1 MLWTSSLYL
10 HWVLWVLHGDRMRPS
25 GVTAGLS
32 NASLG
37 EGNPALQSMAPFSS
51 CSYVTLVTGREW
63 CSRQWPHVLRTTLTS
78 CLWQFLPYLSLSPIV
93 VGRHFYA
100 VNKELSVDTP
110 RQRGILLLLL
120 GCLVFRGWGGEEL
133 IIVLTM
139 FSPCMIFK
147 PIPWLRVTG
156 RISEHLQN
164 LKYFWMVNLSSDL

>member
-1 MLWTSSLYL
+1 M
-10 HWVLWVLHGDRMRPS
+10 
-25 GVTAGLS
+25 
-32 NASLG
+32 
-37 EGNPALQSMAPFSS
+37 
-51 CSYVTLVTGREW
+51 
-63 CSRQWPHVLRTTLTS
+63 
-78 CLWQFLPYLSLSPIV
+78 

-120 GCLVFRGWGGEEL
+120 GCLVFRGGEEL

-139 FSPCMIFK
+139 LFPCMIFK

-164 LKYFWMVNLSSDL
+164 LKYF

>member
-1 MLWTSSLYL
+1 M
-10 HWVLWVLHGDRMRPS
+10 
-25 GVTAGLS
+25 
-32 NASLG
+32 
-37 EGNPALQSMAPFSS
+37 
-51 CSYVTLVTGREW
+51 
-63 CSRQWPHVLRTTLTS
+63 
-78 CLWQFLPYLSLSPIV
+78 

-110 RQRGILLLLL
+110 RERGILLLLL
-120 GCLVFRGWGGEEL
+120 GCLVFRGGGGEEL

-164 LKYFWMVNLSSDL
+164 LKYF